1 MVNPK
6 RWEAITSFRL
16 PRRDRDTSYDSRVLA
31 VSVVVSQLSDQD
43 RVAFNLIDHTVFIGN
58 AP

>member
-16 PRRDRDTSYDSRVLA
+16 PRRDRDTSCGSRVLA
-31 VSVVVSQLSDQD
+31 VSVVVSQLGDQD
-43 RVAFNLIDHTVFIGN
+43 RVTFNLVDHAVFVGN

>member
-1 MVNPK
+1 MVNAK
-6 RWEAITSFRL
+6 RWKAITFFRL

-43 RVAFNLIDHTVFIGN
+43 RVTFNLVDHAMFVGN